1 MRSYLTTLLVFVFT
15 LTGLRAQ
22 TPHEPS
28 EKALLWEISGKSLV
42 TTSYLFGTIHL
53 IPKSDFFFTEAM
65 EGAFSKTRQ
74 VAFEID
80 MEEMSDLSNMFSM
93 LGKMYM
99 ADGKKLRDLL
109 STEDYEKV
117 KTHFS
122 DMGLP
127 FSFLERVKPMF
138 LSVMTDPE
146 AMTMKTGGADGGM
159 LSYEMELTEKAQ
171 TQEKDILGLET
182 MDFQM
187 SLFDSIPYDKQA
199 QILVKAIEAGGG
211 DGESQLDDMVKMY
224 RTQDIQAMYA
234 MMGADEGFGSFD
246 EVLLLRRNRSW
257 IPIMEKLM
265 DEKPTFFAVGAGHL
279 GGPEGVIALLRKSG
293 YTVRA
298 VTE

>member
-1 MRSYLTTLLVFVFT
+1 MRIYLTTLLVFVFGM
-15 LTGLRAQ
+15 TGLRAQ
-22 TPHEPS
+22 TPQEPS

-42 TTSYLFGTIHL
+42 TSSYLFGTIHL
-53 IPKSDFFFTEAM
+53 IPRSDFFFTETM
-65 EGAFSKTRQ
+65 EGAFAKTKQ

-146 AMTMKTGGADGGM
+146 ALSMKTDAGDGGM

-171 TQEKDILGLET
+171 NQEKDILGLET

-199 QILVKAIEAGGG
+199 QILVKAIEAGDG
-211 DGESQLDDMVKMY
+211 DGSSQLDDMVKMY
-224 RTQDIQAMYA
+224 RSQDIQAMYA

-265 DEKPTFFAVGAGHL
+265 DEKSTFFAVGAGHL

-293 YTVRA
+293 YTVQA